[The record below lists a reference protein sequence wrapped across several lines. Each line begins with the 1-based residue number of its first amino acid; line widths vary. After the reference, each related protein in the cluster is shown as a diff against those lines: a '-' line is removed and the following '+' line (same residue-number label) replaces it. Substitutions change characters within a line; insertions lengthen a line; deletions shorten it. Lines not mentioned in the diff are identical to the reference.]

1 MQPNSPRRPRSR
13 AEIVRVLI
21 VTANAGLGVALQTG
35 LQHAGLVV
43 DLAASAD
50 EVAGRAAAFAPDVI
64 VIDGGMP
71 DIGSLATVIQFAT
84 NTNCSTVMIAAD
96 DTAADV
102 VFTGVDAVL
111 NRTAAPRSLAARIRR
126 LHAHRQRPQTTDPVA
141 ITIDR
146 AKRHLL
152 SPAGDHTPLSDAE
165 YETLAAL
172 LDAQGS
178 SVSREWLGRMAL
190 KRVLQAGDRSIDQV
204 VLELRRK
211 LGRHGAA
218 TGTILSAR
226 GQGYVIADPAAFRIA
241 GGE

>member
-13 AEIVRVLI
+13 ADIVRVLI
-21 VTANAGLGVALQTG
+21 VTTNAGLGAALQAG

-43 DLAASAD
+43 DLAAGAD
-50 EVAGRAAAFAPDVI
+50 EIAGRATAFAPDVI
-64 VIDGGMP
+64 VVDAGMP
-71 DIGSLATVIQFAT
+71 EIGSRAIVARFAA
-84 NTNCSTVMIAAD
+84 NAQCSTVMIAAD
-96 DTAADV
+96 DTPVDAAV
-102 VFTGVDAVL
+102 AGVDAVL
-111 NRTAAPRSLAARIRR
+111 NRTATPRSLAARIRR
-126 LHAHRQRPQTTDPVA
+126 LHAQRQRPQTTDPMA

-178 SVSREWLGRMAL
+178 SVSREWLGRIAL

-241 GGE
+241 DGE